1 MEQKIE
7 DFLVFLINI
16 KGISENTEISYR
28 RDLNN
33 MIHFFENSDIN
44 SVKNITVTNINSY
57 ILYMEKQGK
66 SPSSVSRN
74 ISCMRSFFRYLLNKG
89 EIQTDPTMMV
99 TMPKVEKKQPEV
111 VSANTMEMLIKAP
124 SAKDAKGIRDKAM
137 IQLLYATGMRVSELI
152 RLSLEDLNMDMRYV
166 TLHNS
171 KKVRIVS
178 FDTKTKNIL
187 KKYLSES
194 RNILADDKIENLFV
208 NCNGKEMTRQGFW
221 KIIKG
226 YAKEIGIAEDISP
239 HTLRHSF
246 GAHLME
252 NGADIKK
259 VSEAMGHSDISYTNI
274 YAKMTED
281 KLREM
286 YNKTH

>member
-1 MEQKIE
+1 MKQKIE

-16 KGISENTEISYR
+16 KGIAENTEISYR

-44 SVKNITVTNINSY
+44 SVKNITFTNINSY

-226 YAKEIGIAEDISP
+226 YAKEIGITEDISP

-246 GAHLME
+246 CAHLME

>member
-7 DFLVFLINI
+7 DFLVFLINV
-16 KGISENTEISYR
+16 KGIAENTEISYR

-33 MIHFFENSDIN
+33 MLHFFEKSDIS
-44 SVKNITVTNINSY
+44 SVKNITFTNINSY

-89 EIQTDPTMMV
+89 EIQTDPTMLV

-124 SAKDAKGIRDKAM
+124 STKDAKGIRDKAM
-137 IQLLYATGMRVSELI
+137 IQLLYATGMRVSEII
-152 RLSLEDLNMDMRYV
+152 RLSLEDLNMDMRYII
-166 TLHNS
+166 LKNN
-171 KKVRIVS
+171 KKDRIVS

-194 RNILADDKIENLFV
+194 RNILADEKIENLFV

-226 YAKEIGIAEDISP
+226 YAKEIGIPKDISP

-252 NGADIKK
+252 NGADIKT

-281 KLREM
+281 KLREI

>member
-1 MEQKIE
+1 MKQKIE

-16 KGISENTEISYR
+16 KGIAKNTEISYR

-44 SVKNITVTNINSY
+44 SVKNITFTNINSY

-226 YAKEIGIAEDISP
+226 YAKEIGITEDISP

>member
-1 MEQKIE
+1 MKQKIE

-16 KGISENTEISYR
+16 KGIAENTEISYR

-44 SVKNITVTNINSY
+44 SVKNITFTNINSY

-226 YAKEIGIAEDISP
+226 YAKEIGITEDISP